1 MFLFLEAQYHV
12 EAFLAENK
20 NRMIQSGQD
29 GPIDMVPLLAGKPIP
44 EDLLLII
51 DILHEYSS
59 FFPLNSTALTVPI
72 SVTLDWCTPKVKVLV
87 DLLADYYDR
96 TPSFQGIIFV
106 EQRQMA
112 STLAKILPAIP
123 ELSGKIKCAFIV
135 GEGVNREGVSKQ
147 TDKFSGNPVQLFRER
162 TVNIRTLTESISNN
176 TAQSFSSN
184 SYICGRRRF
193 RFSGAFLLITI
204 CTHFL
209 KFKI

>member
-1 MFLFLEAQYHV
+1 MFLFLEVQYHV

-20 NRMIQSGQD
+20 SRMIQSGQD
-29 GPIDMVPLLAGKPIP
+29 DPTDMVPLWAGKPIP

-59 FFPLNSTALTVPI
+59 FFPLNSTAVTIPI

-87 DLLADYYDR
+87 DLLANYHAR

-162 TVNIRTLTESISNN
+162 IVNIRTFAGLISDNA
-176 TAQSFSSN
+176 AQSFSSN
-184 SYICGRRRF
+184 CYICGRRRF
-193 RFSGAFLLITI
+193 RLSCAYSLITI
-204 CTHFL
+204 CTYFS
-209 KFKI
+209 